1 MKPLLQSA
9 SLLVAF
15 FLIISP
21 ADFTVEAG
29 GFSKQQLIEELY
41 QLENDAYNAIED
53 MIHSWEGKEEPG
65 FSDYYR
71 LYKQAKESERK
82 IDERYEAVLT
92 ELETKLDGTEC
103 DSALVSEIEAS
114 YNRKKEEARN
124 RLKAELL
131 SLGLKAFPGVRARFQ
146 TFIYKL

>member
-9 SLLVAF
+9 GLLAAL

-21 ADFTVEAG
+21 AGFTVEAG

-53 MIHSWEGKEEPG
+53 LMRSWADNEDPG

-82 IDERYEAVLT
+82 IDERYESVLA
-92 ELETKLDGTEC
+92 ELETKLKMSEC
-103 DSALVSEIEAS
+103 DAKLVSEIEAS
-114 YNRKKEEARN
+114 YNRKKEEARS
-124 RLKAELL
+124 RLKAEVLN
-131 SLGLKAFPGVRARFQ
+131 
-146 TFIYKL
+146 